1 MNNLKNTLKHSFRL
15 LLIVVLSTF
24 ATTVASAKT
33 ITSSSNFID
42 DTVINYA
49 NNIYDREDY
58 KSYLLAQEYIN
69 NGTYNYTTY
78 YYLCLT
84 NEKIDTSN
92 TLNVNATCDVVYRYY
107 RNNNIYVSEK
117 LSDKELNVINS
128 IYYTKTGKNYVI
140 EKLLITISIG
150 ILTFYL
156 TYVLLK
162 LFRG

>member
-1 MNNLKNTLKHSFRL
+1 MNNLKNILKHSFRL
-15 LLIVVLSTF
+15 LLIVVLSAFSTK
-24 ATTVASAKT
+24 VVSAKT
-33 ITSSSNFID
+33 INQSSNFID
-42 DTVINYA
+42 DSVITYA

-84 NEKIDTSN
+84 NETIDTSD
-92 TLNVNATCDVVYRYY
+92 TLNVKASCDVVYRYY
-107 RNNNIYVSEK
+107 RNNNVYVNEK
-117 LSDKELNVINS
+117 LTDKELNISNS

-140 EKLLITISIG
+140 EKLLVTISIG

-156 TYVLLK
+156 SYVLFK

>member
-33 ITSSSNFID
+33 ISQSSNFID
-42 DTVINYA
+42 DSVITYA
-49 NNIYDREDY
+49 NNIYEREDY
-58 KSYLLAQEYIN
+58 KYYLLAQEYIN
-69 NGTYNYTTY
+69 NGSYNYITY

-84 NEKIDTSN
+84 NEKIDATN
-92 TLNVNATCDVVYRYY
+92 TLNVSSSCDTLYRYY
-107 RNNNIYVSEK
+107 RSNSIYNIEK
-117 LSDKELNVINS
+117 LNDNELNVNNS
-128 IYYTKTGKNYVI
+128 IYYTKSCKNYVI
-140 EKLLITISIG
+140 EKLLVTISIG

-156 TYVLLK
+156 SYVLFK

>member
-1 MNNLKNTLKHSFRL
+1 MKNLRNTLKHSFRL

-84 NEKIDTSN
+84 NEKIDTSS

-107 RNNNIYVSEK
+107 RINNVYVSEK
-117 LSDKELNVINS
+117 LSDKELNVSNS